1 MAVVSRNCLCSVE
14 YNIYIYIFTSGSFT
28 SFLNSF
34 VNLRSFEDWEDN
46 QRKWQST
53 DVFRNFSLQPPSF
66 QGLNVQDFHGPRFRY
81 LMMATLSER
90 AKLPWETYSIHSWN
104 LDIDWFQEILLMAS
118 VSCALKLLL
127 SINMMFAWYSIWA
140 SKFHRHLF
148 SSSWSP
154 QMVIV
159 RATPKLL
166 YIISGNTPNH

>member
-1 MAVVSRNCLCSVE
+1 MFGGIQ
-14 YNIYIYIFTSGSFT
+14 YIYIYIFTSGSFT

-34 VNLRSFEDWEDN
+34 VNLRSFEDREDN

-104 LDIDWFQEILLMAS
+104 LDIDWFQEIFADGFGVMRLEVATKYKHDVRLIPVHF
-118 VSCALKLLL
+118 VSKG
-127 SINMMFAWYSIWA
+127 A